1 MNDLNSQEQ
10 LSFPKNMACII
21 PRGEDKEATRVL
33 GVIEHTNTD
42 SVKGIPRRT
51 STWLNGSS
59 SHIKNADSKARV
71 SLDNKSSMHFSFD
84 FECIMK
90 MDKYMLKGLASTFGV
105 AMQQPEKI

>member
-1 MNDLNSQEQ
+1 MEKIKKPQEYW
-10 LSFPKNMACII
+10 
-21 PRGEDKEATRVL
+21 

-42 SVKGIPRRT
+42 SVKGIQRRT

-59 SHIKNADSKARV
+59 SHIKNADSKAGV

-84 FECIMK
+84 FECIME